1 MFIQNLDHCVPNP
14 GILPVVLPA
23 IVKIIAAKLTDQN
36 ERPVNGFR
44 VSLCGNTLSLRS
56 NFLRPD
62 VYLQPFRLQTRAR
75 TGRSRNAGRCE

>member
-1 MFIQNLDHCVPNP
+1 MFIQNLDHCIPNP

-23 IVKIIAAKLTDQN
+23 IVKIIALKLTDEN

-44 VSLCGNTLSLRS
+44 VGYCGNTLSLQS

-62 VYLQPFRLQTRAR
+62 VLLQPLCLQTRAR

>member
-23 IVKIIAAKLTDQN
+23 IVKIIAVKLTDEN

-44 VSLCGNTLSLRS
+44 VG
-56 NFLRPD
+56 FA
-62 VYLQPFRLQTRAR
+62 VTR
-75 TGRSRNAGRCE
+75 